1 MRKFETTV
9 QELKDGVLKSVAQ
22 LAWEGKLTTGVLDI
36 PEKLIPGP
44 EAKMR
49 CCIYKE
55 RAVINDRVKMAIGGD
70 KAYPAMVEV
79 MKVACDECPVTQI
92 EVGPA
97 CRGCIATRC
106 VHTCPKEA
114 ISIINHKATIDHS
127 KCIMCGKCVS
137 ACPYSA
143 IEKHQR
149 PCERGCVPGAISMGE
164 NKKASIDVN
173 KCVSCGACTYQ
184 CPFGAI
190 MDKSYIV
197 DVIQMLQGAERW
209 DFRVYA
215 VVAPSIAGQFAPAT
229 LGQVVT
235 GLKMLGFHDVAEV
248 ALGADMTAEAES
260 EELLEKGRL
269 LSSCCPAFVDY
280 VEKNFPD
287 LAPLISH
294 TPSPMV
300 MIGKRI
306 KERDPRAR
314 VVFIGPCVA
323 KKREYQLGKTMGT
336 VDCALTFEELY
347 PLFASRDIAPENL
360 EETPLDEASGFGRSF
375 AHSGGVAAAVA
386 QGLKEKGI
394 SEEKFQL
401 RSVSCS
407 GLAACKTELMK
418 LRAALKTGNLEAVN
432 FIEGMACE
440 GGCVQG
446 PGILIRSP
454 RNQQDVEKHA
464 QQADGRTIAA
474 AVTGEDGKKPAK
486 GKKTP
491 AASASK

>member
-9 QELKDGVLKSVAQ
+9 QELKDQVLESVAE
-22 LAWEGKLTTGVLDI
+22 LAWEDKLATGILDI
-36 PEKLIPGP
+36 PEKIIPGP
-44 EAKMR
+44 EARMR

-55 RAVINDRVKMAIGGD
+55 RAVVNDRVKMAMGGD

-106 VHTCPKEA
+106 VHACPKGA
-114 ISIINHKATIDHS
+114 ISIVNHRATIDHS
-127 KCIMCGKCVS
+127 KCIMCGKCVA

-149 PCERGCVPGAISMGE
+149 PCERGCIPGAISMGE
-164 NKKASIDVN
+164 DKKASIDVS

-197 DVIQMLQGAERW
+197 DVVQMLKGAKQW

-215 VVAPSIAGQFAPAT
+215 VVAPSVVGQFAPAK
-229 LGQVVT
+229 LGQLVT

-260 EELLEKGRL
+260 RELVEKGKL

-280 VEKNFPD
+280 VEKYFPD
-287 LAPLISH
+287 LAQYISH

-306 KERDPRAR
+306 KMTDPLAR

-323 KKREYQLGKTMGT
+323 KKREFQLGKTMGT
-336 VDCALTFEELY
+336 IDCALTFEELCA
-347 PLFASRDIAPENL
+347 LFESRNIDVETL
-360 EETPLDEASGFGRSF
+360 EEAKLDEASGFGRSF

-386 QGLKEKGI
+386 QGLKEHGDDK
-394 SEEKFQL
+394 EFKL
-401 RSVSCS
+401 NAVSCA
-407 GLAACKTELMK
+407 GLAQCKLEL
-418 LRAALKTGNLEAVN
+418 LKFAKGVGGVN

-446 PGILIRSP
+446 PGILVRSP
-454 RNQQDVEKHA
+454 RNQADVEKHA
-464 QQADGRTIAA
+464 KEAGERTITQ
-474 AVTGEDGKKPAK
+474 AVE
-486 GKKTP
+486 TP
-491 AASASK
+491 SQWAPKQK

>member
-1 MRKFETTV
+1 MRKFETSV
-9 QELKDGVLKSVAQ
+9 QELKNSALRSVAE
-22 LAWEGKLTTGVLDI
+22 LAWEDRLATGILDV
-36 PEKLIPGP
+36 PEQIIPGP

-55 RAVINDRVKMAIGGD
+55 RAVVSSRLKMAIGGD
-70 KAYPAMVEV
+70 SSNPAMVEV
-79 MKVACDECPVTQI
+79 MEVACDECPVTQV

-106 VHTCPKEA
+106 MYSCPKNA
-114 ISIINHKATIDHS
+114 ITMVNRKATIDHG
-127 KCIMCGKCVS
+127 KCIACGKCVA
-137 ACPYSA
+137 ACPYGA
-143 IEKHQR
+143 IERKQR
-149 PCERGCVPGAISMGE
+149 PCERGCVPGAITMGE
-164 NKKASIDVN
+164 DKKAAIDVN
-173 KCVSCGACTYQ
+173 VCIACGSCVYQ

-197 DVIQMLQGAERW
+197 DVVQMLRGAARW
-209 DFRVYA
+209 NFRVYA

-248 ALGADMTAEAES
+248 ALGADMTAQAES
-260 EELLEKGRL
+260 EELLEKGKL

-280 VEKNFPD
+280 VEKNFPE

-306 KERDPRAR
+306 KERDPLAR

-323 KKREYQLGKTMGT
+323 KKKEFQLGKTMGT
-336 VDCALTFEELY
+336 IDCAITFEELY
-347 PLFASRDIAPENL
+347 PLFESRGIDPEVL
-360 EETPLDEASGFGRSF
+360 EETLLDEASGYGRSF

-386 QGLKEKGI
+386 QGLKERGVT
-394 SEEKFQL
+394 EKEFKL
-401 RSVSCS
+401 NAVSCS
-407 GLAACKTELMK
+407 GIAQCKAELMK
-418 LRAALKTGNLEAVN
+418 MARGIGDVN

-446 PGILIRSP
+446 AGILIRSP
-454 RNQQDVEKHA
+454 RNQMDVQKHA
-464 QQADGRTIAA
+464 KEAEGRTITS
-474 AVTGEDGKKPAK
+474 AVAGTEKSEAQK
-486 GKKTP
+486 
-491 AASASK
+491 